1 MRIFKQNFARLL
13 YVHIYAKLQ
22 NLIQLSL
29 NMTKLCHIYPV
40 SFYFSQRI
48 WHELLLFGNKQR
60 VKTHNLLQ
68 FLKLC
73 LHSAV
78 KIFM

>member
-1 MRIFKQNFARLL
+1 MRIFKQNFAHLL

-73 LHSAV
+73 LQSAV